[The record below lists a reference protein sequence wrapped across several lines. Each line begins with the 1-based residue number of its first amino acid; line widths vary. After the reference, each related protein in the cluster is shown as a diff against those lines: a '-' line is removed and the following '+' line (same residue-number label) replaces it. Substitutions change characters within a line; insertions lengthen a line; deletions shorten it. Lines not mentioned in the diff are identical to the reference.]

1 MYSNLYSYLEEAE
14 SIISPDDESD
24 DESEEEMLI
33 FDIKVPNDDKAKN
46 GI

>member
-1 MYSNLYSYLEEAE
+1 LYVCYIDEAE

-33 FDIKVPNDDKAKN
+33 FDMKRPNDDKSKN
-46 GI
+46 GL